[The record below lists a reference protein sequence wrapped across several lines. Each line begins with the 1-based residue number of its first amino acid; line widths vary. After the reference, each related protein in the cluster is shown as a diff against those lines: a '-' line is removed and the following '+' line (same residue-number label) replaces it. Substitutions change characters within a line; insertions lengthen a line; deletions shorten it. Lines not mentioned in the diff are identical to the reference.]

1 MQGSSCEKKSPK
13 QIQALKGFEPIDL
26 YDTGAV
32 LYKLGYQTHWGLG
45 SVSENLRKLLGHT
58 KPLIDNLYLKT
69 ERCIR
74 LKLLV

>member
-1 MQGSSCEKKSPK
+1 MQGSSCEKKKPETNSGF
-13 QIQALKGFEPIDL
+13 KGFEPIDL

-32 LYKLGYQTHWGLG
+32 LYKLRYQAHWGLG
-45 SVSENLRKLLGHT
+45 PVSENLRKLFGHT